1 MSDSVTGVPVFTLA
15 ELAVASAGANQIGE
29 ITETTVLGSN
39 VAEVAIPRQRWDS
52 VAVVAVSDHDSDG
65 GDAAERAIFVQ
76 KSHNSIWR
84 LAKAKLGTSDAAD
97 YVIPV
102 PA

>member
-1 MSDSVTGVPVFTLA
+1 MADSVTGIPVYTMA
-15 ELAVASAGANQIGE
+15 DLAVASAGANVIGE
-29 ITETTVLGSN
+29 DTDRDSDTV
-39 VAEVAIPRQRWDS
+39 VARQRWDS
-52 VAVVAVSDHDSDG
+52 VAVVAISDHDADG
-65 GDAAERAIFVQ
+65 GDAGERAIFVQ

-84 LAKAKLGTSDAAD
+84 LAKAKLGTSTAAD